1 MQLYPILLVAV
12 VMAADAGMDG
22 WAKQLH
28 IPPTVGAIVAIVPVI
43 LAMAVA
49 WLVTNL
55 CLRRAAH
62 GAGPMTLLAAGNVAV
77 ALRAFIMLNHAVA
90 VLAAGWLSTVR
101 SWIGDLVLV
110 DELIAISP
118 ALLGLMASWWIDYSI
133 VQRMREATLIRRL
146 DLGQPVYSLPS
157 RGRYVLMQ
165 ARMHLFILLVP
176 MLLIAALA
184 ELLDDH
190 LPALLERLGLEAAP
204 LWVGGALSFAA
215 ALLVFLLAPLL
226 ARAVLGLRPLPA
238 GPLRDDMLAVCA
250 RHRVRVSCIML
261 WNTSGMVLNAAVI
274 GLVAPLRY
282 VLLSDALLESMT
294 RAQLRAVMAHEVGH
308 VRLHHMPWM
317 IVALLACLSVASL
330 AIQLPL
336 MALDRALLTDRGI
349 VDALPLAVFAAELTL
364 GLALFGWVSRRFE
377 RQADTFA
384 VKHLSLVEP
393 NNEVEAFSPL
403 RVSPNAVA
411 AMDGALDAIARLNG
425 IPQHRPSWRHGS
437 IAWRRAYLR
446 SVLGHPIDRVPI
458 DQQMRWIKFAAAL
471 IVAGSIVLTFIDTGA
486 P

>member
-1 MQLYPILLVAV
+1 LQLYPILLVAV
-12 VMAADAGMDG
+12 VMAADAGLDG
-22 WAKQLH
+22 WAQQLH
-28 IPPTVGAIVAIVPVI
+28 VPPAVGAMVAIVPVM

-55 CLRRAAH
+55 CLRRAAR

-77 ALRAFIMLNHAVA
+77 ALRAFIILNHAVA
-90 VLAAGWLSTVR
+90 VLAAGWLIAVR
-101 SWIGDLVLV
+101 SWVGNLVLV

-118 ALLGLMASWWIDYSI
+118 ALLGLLTSWWIDYPI

-146 DLGQPVYSLPS
+146 DLGQPVYALPS
-157 RGRYVLMQ
+157 RGRYVLLQ

-184 ELLDDH
+184 ELLEDQ
-190 LPALLERLGLEAAP
+190 LPSFLARVGVQEAPA
-204 LWVGGALSFAA
+204 WFGAALSFAV

-226 ARAVLGLRPLPA
+226 AQAVLGLRPLPS

-250 RHRVRVSCIML
+250 RHRVRVSRIML

-317 IVALLACLSVASL
+317 IVGLLACLSLASL
-330 AIQLPL
+330 VIQLPL
-336 MALDRALLTDRGI
+336 MTLDRNTLVDLNNG
-349 VDALPLAVFAAELTL
+349 DALPLAAFASELAL

-384 VKHLSLVEP
+384 VKHLSMVEHSD
-393 NNEVEAFSPL
+393 EIEAASTPQ
-403 RVSPNAVA
+403 VSPNAVA

-437 IAWRRAYLR
+437 IAWRRAHLR
-446 SVLGHPIDRVPI
+446 SILGRPIDRLPI
-458 DQQMRWIKFAAAL
+458 DRQMRWIKLAAAL
-471 IVAGSIVLTFIDTGA
+471 IVAGSIVLTFIGA
-486 P
+486 GAS